1 MDFYQKNTKKETNRP
16 CLSMTFDNISNG
28 FLKGRNYSLVICSY
42 ALHLLDYSKM
52 PHFLW
57 AVSEITD
64 DLLIISPH
72 KRPYIK
78 DTWGWELEEEIVI
91 ERVRSR
97 HFSSTI
103 KSFL

>member
-1 MDFYQKNTKKETNRP
+1 
-16 CLSMTFDNISNG
+16 MTGEND
-28 FLKGRNYSLVICSY
+28 
-42 ALHLLDYSKM
+42 LLFSI
-52 PHFLW
+52 HFLW